1 MKFFSVSISWLEEEE
16 FKGHA
21 TVPGPLSCYAEG
33 SKRVKEGG
41 GCGRKLLKCEK
52 DTEGCV
58 WVCVLGAG
66 GVWPSA

>member
-1 MKFFSVSISWLEEEE
+1 M
-16 FKGHA
+16 
-21 TVPGPLSCYAEG
+21 PGPLSCYVKG

-58 WVCVLGAG
+58 WVCVLGG
-66 GVWPSA
+66 YGLPHDNQPSLVSLYGP